1 MTKSQKP
8 LKDHISDFLDWLEI
22 EKGLSS
28 KTQENYSRFLNKFLI
43 WLKENNLDSIK
54 PHDLSSE
61 HIWDYRAYL
70 ARKCISNNKNLKKS
84 TQNYYLIALRS
95 LLGFFTERDIV
106 SLPADKI
113 KLARDKSERV
123 VKFLSLEQLESLFG
137 IPDTSNI
144 QGLRD
149 RAILEVFFSTG
160 MRISELVSLDK
171 EEIKNK
177 KDIKDL
183 EIVVT
188 GKGEK
193 TRTVYIS
200 ERATDWLKKYL
211 ERRNDTY
218 KPLFINLRSQS
229 GASKRLTPRSI
240 EKMVKKCALLAG
252 LPNNITPHAL
262 RHSFATD
269 LLSQGVDL
277 RSVQEFLGHSSITA
291 TQIYTHVTN
300 KRLRDI
306 HKKFHGG
313 QDLKD

>member
-1 MTKSQKP
+1 MNKSQKP

-28 KTQENYSRFLNKFLI
+28 KTQENYSRFLKKFI
-43 WLKENNLDSIK
+43 DWLKENNLDTIK

-61 HIWDYRAYL
+61 HVWDYRAYL
-70 ARKCISNNKNLKKS
+70 ARKCVSNNKNLKKS

-113 KLARDKSERV
+113 KLARDKNERV

-137 IPDTSNI
+137 IPDTSTI

-149 RAILEVFFSTG
+149 RSILEVFFSTG

-171 EEIKNK
+171 EQIKIK
-177 KDIKDL
+177 QDIKDL

-188 GKGEK
+188 GKGGK
-193 TRTVYIS
+193 TRTVYVS
-200 ERATDWLKKYL
+200 ERAVNWLKKYL

-240 EKMVKKCALLAG
+240 EKMVKKCAMLAG

-313 QDLKD
+313 QDLDK

>member
-1 MTKSQKP
+1 MNKSQKP
-8 LKDHISDFLDWLEI
+8 LKDHLSDFLDWLEI

-28 KTQENYSRFLNKFLI
+28 KTQENYSRFLKKFLD
-43 WLKENNLDSIK
+43 WLEKNNLENIK
-54 PHDLSSE
+54 PHELTSQ
-61 HIWDYRAYL
+61 HVWDYRAYL
-70 ARKCISNNKNLKKS
+70 ARKCVSNNKNLKKS

-95 LLGFFTERDIV
+95 LLSFFTERDIV

-113 KLARDKSERV
+113 KLAREKTERT
-123 VKFLSLEQLESLFG
+123 VKFLSLEQLESLFR

-144 QGLRD
+144 QGIRD

-171 EEIKNK
+171 EQIKIK
-177 KDIKDL
+177 KDTNDL
-183 EIVVT
+183 EIVIT
-188 GKGEK
+188 GKGGK
-193 TRTVYIS
+193 TRTVYFSKRSI
-200 ERATDWLKKYL
+200 EWLRKYL

-229 GASKRLTPRSI
+229 GASKRLTVRSI
-240 EKMVKKCALLAG
+240 EKMVKKYALLAG

-262 RHSFATD
+262 RHTFATD

-277 RSVQEFLGHSSITA
+277 RVVQEFLGHSSITA

-306 HKKFHGG
+306 HKKFHGNP
-313 QDLKD
+313 DDK

>member
-1 MTKSQKP
+1 MNKSQKP
-8 LKDHISDFLDWLEI
+8 IKSHISDFLDWLEI

-28 KTQENYSRFLNKFLI
+28 KTQENYSRFLKKFLN
-43 WLKENNLDSIK
+43 WLKENNLENIK

-70 ARKCISNNKNLKKS
+70 ARKCIFNNKNLKKS

-123 VKFLSLEQLESLFG
+123 VKFLSLEQLERLFE
-137 IPDTSNI
+137 IPDTTTI

-149 RAILEVFFSTG
+149 RSILEVFFSTG

-171 EEIKNK
+171 EQIKIK
-177 KDIKDL
+177 EDIKDL
-183 EIVVT
+183 EIVIT
-188 GKGEK
+188 GKGGK

-200 ERATDWLKKYL
+200 ERAVSWLKKYL
-211 ERRNDTY
+211 KRRSDTY

-240 EKMVKKCALLAG
+240 EKMVKKDSLLAG
-252 LPNNITPHAL
+252 LSNNITPHAL
-262 RHSFATD
+262 RHTFATD

-313 QDLKD
+313 QDLNK